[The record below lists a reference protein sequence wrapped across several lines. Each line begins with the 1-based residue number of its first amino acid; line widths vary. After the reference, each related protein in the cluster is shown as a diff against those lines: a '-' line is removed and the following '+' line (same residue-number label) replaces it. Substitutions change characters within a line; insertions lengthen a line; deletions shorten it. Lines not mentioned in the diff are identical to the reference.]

1 MSVPEPGTKVS
12 FRWRKWDGSRHWEH
26 ECVYLGEDQWGHWL
40 GQRVGWRSFRPGRD
54 MLLTSASVAL
64 MPAGRTD
71 YVLTVNAPPQRTRIY
86 IDVAWDVRWIDGEP
100 TAIDMDLDVVRRVDG
115 TVFID
120 DEDEWAEH
128 RVKYAYPDDVAAAL
142 EGTAADLKE
151 RVAAHEAPF
160 DDAVPDYW
168 LGVLESLPAPA
179 GPRTHL

>member
-1 MSVPEPGTKVS
+1 MSVPEPGTKVA

-26 ECVYLGEDQWGHWL
+26 ECVYLGSDEWGHWL

-54 MLLTSASVAL
+54 MLLTAPSVAL

-86 IDVAWDVRWIDGEP
+86 IDLAWDVRWEDDGAP
-100 TAIDMDLDVVRRVDG
+100 TAIDMDLDVVRRTDG

-128 RVKYAYPDDVAAAL
+128 SELYGYPADVMRTLEEAAAAL
-142 EGTAADLKE
+142 RA
-151 RVAAHEAPF
+151 RVAAHEPPF
-160 DDAVPDYW
+160 DDAVPDGW
-168 LGVLESLPAPA
+168 LRALAAFSEP
-179 GPRTHL
+179 PRSRP